1 MVQLTRCRGKTNGNT
16 LRPFHDRVIRTDA
29 PAVWL
34 NDDPYAAE
42 LSGADLTDH
51 IMEQAD
57 VAFAGVPGDDGVA
70 NGPSPAAP
78 DRISDL
84 EQQARSTRR
93 KSNTRDESP
102 IDTNG
107 WQHAAVAPA
116 PPITLPEWLE
126 KEEPYKVAH
135 REYSTGF
142 YYPDRKVTENT
153 NRSGYFRSWL
163 VVGEVLSWS
172 PDEGGRVTLMSRNKI
187 EPGQEIEFLLPRR
200 CALIYTVPRDGLRAN
215 TDWVGTDQQSGAR
228 VLHAKCT
235 T

>member
-1 MVQLTRCRGKTNGNT
+1 
-16 LRPFHDRVIRTDA
+16 
-29 PAVWL
+29 
-34 NDDPYAAE
+34 
-42 LSGADLTDH
+42 
-51 IMEQAD
+51 MEQAD
-57 VAFAGVPGDDGVA
+57 VAFAGVPGDDGVLEV
-70 NGPSPAAP
+70 GQSPTAP

-116 PPITLPEWLE
+116 PPVTLPEWL

-187 EPGQEIEFLLPRR
+187 EPGQEIEFLLPGD
-200 CALIYTVPRDGLRAN
+200 APLIYTVPENGLRDADGN
-215 TDWVGTDQQSGAR
+215 WVQAINNPAHVFSMPCPHEVPVNAAIRSRTKHPTLKA
-228 VLHAKCT
+228 A
-235 T
+235 

>member
-1 MVQLTRCRGKTNGNT
+1 M
-16 LRPFHDRVIRTDA
+16 
-29 PAVWL
+29 
-34 NDDPYAAE
+34 
-42 LSGADLTDH
+42 H

-57 VAFAGVPGDDGVA
+57 VAFAGVPGDDGVLEV
-70 NGPSPAAP
+70 GQSPTAP

-84 EQQARSTRR
+84 EQQAAARAANRTRATSPRSTRTAGSMR
-93 KSNTRDESP
+93 N
-102 IDTNG
+102 
-107 WQHAAVAPA
+107 VAPA
-116 PPITLPEWLE
+116 PPVTLPEWL

-187 EPGQEIEFLLPRR
+187 EPGQEIEFLLPGD
-200 CALIYTVPRDGLRAN
+200 APLIYTVPENGLRDADGN
-215 TDWVGTDQQSGAR
+215 WVQAINNPAHVFSMPCPHEVPVNAAIRSRTKHPTLKA
-228 VLHAKCT
+228 A
-235 T
+235 

>member
-1 MVQLTRCRGKTNGNT
+1 M
-16 LRPFHDRVIRTDA
+16 IRTDA
-29 PAVWL
+29 PAPVWL

-57 VAFAGVPGDDGVA
+57 VAVAGVPGDDGVLEV
-70 NGPSPAAP
+70 GQSPTAP

-116 PPITLPEWLE
+116 PPVTLPEWL

-187 EPGQEIEFLLPRR
+187 EPGQEIEFLLPGD
-200 CALIYTVPRDGLRAN
+200 APLIYTVPENGLRDADGN
-215 TDWVGTDQQSGAR
+215 WVQAINNPAHVFSMPCPHEVPVNAAIRSRTKHPTLKA
-228 VLHAKCT
+228 A
-235 T
+235 